1 MTLIPNP
8 VYWQNLP
15 STAIKPEELD
25 RVIRPIMDTLDQYLR
40 NIRSESKTLKAEKR
54 DVSIANLE
62 INITTD
68 LDKIELHNLDSEI
81 RNNLFEKE
89 FHIFNG
95 KSYKIEKQIG
105 NRNELLIE
113 PILNQ
118 VVSEKVIIDSSEVEI
133 KITPLKGIFIEFE
146 FQSDED
152 KYFLRNALRHYGKLI
167 VRDEIAQTNGN
178 SKKKYSNTYL
188 RVIQF
193 DLDENTAFIQ
203 PAQLPQSF
211 KIRIE
216 PNTSVIQKKIRAI
229 QSFFERPKKYYFP
242 ILKLFEK
249 LKSQAIEEYIL
260 PIKIEI
266 PKEKFKYLNDDS
278 FPGVEEQREFVN
290 IALNTPDFAILEGPP
305 GSGKTT
311 TILEIL
317 HQATKLN
324 QRLIMVASTN
334 VAVNNVLERID
345 EERDKGEELHIFPI
359 RLGDKTDVRGEARNY
374 LLDNVS
380 KKENDRIIK
389 ALKTKGKI
397 LSTLQRELL
406 VTLEN
411 NQKSFDSFILDMAN
425 VVCGTTIGI
434 LRYPAFDSWEFQ
446 ISEPFDILIID
457 EASKTT
463 LQEFLVPALLAKKWI
478 IIGDKMQ
485 LSPFIEEGE
494 IKTLTKRCF
503 IENNF
508 EMNHQWI
515 CSEYF
520 SARNLNLVITDI
532 RSLKREI
539 QEQIECSQQEGIIF
553 IDPFNKIEE
562 ENLEDQII
570 KIRYEFNKN
579 DCLNQFNQILGCN
592 GGFIDFRCFFEE
604 STLEFLDTLP
614 LDLNL
619 IISPRIEHVLN
630 QNDLNLIQFICM
642 KQQRKLKYFT
652 QRSKSFY
659 REEGKV
665 KPWIEHLTWR
675 LKRLY
680 ELRHQ
685 VNSEETKG
693 LYERI
698 DEEIELLLPKWSL
711 AEILDIKN
719 LDNRSAYSIKD
730 ALRIKAHNFN
740 SENKWDQK
748 RIIKQQFNF
757 LVNNIIDISGFFNN
771 FNSLLNSLSNEL
783 DRIYLFEELI
793 WFIISKRASKE
804 WLIESYKRYSEFF
817 KDLLTFQIGNN
828 VYDILRIEFPSII
841 ELLQEGLMV
850 EPKYRNTA
858 IYRCTVYKGYQAKR
872 KYWEMREKRLTY
884 QHRMHPDISKVIRE
898 NFYAGKQVLDP
909 DGSNGTYDIA
919 EERIFPFRSGPHN
932 VWYDVK
938 GEEIGGRSFRNLKEV
953 EKIYEWYCE
962 FENWAGKNPKPI
974 KNERE
979 DGYWK
984 IAIITFYLGQ
994 EYEISDRFRLHFKD
1008 KIHKFN
1014 FKDDKN
1020 HIKLKICT
1028 VDSFQGQEADIVL
1041 LSFVRSKKVGFLDS
1055 RNRLN
1060 VALSRAKYYQVL
1072 FGNRNFLK
1080 SKRVERRSP
1089 VLYYLANR
1097 IPHISF
1103 LG

>member
-25 RVIRPIMDTLDQYLR
+25 RVIRPIMDTLEDYLH
-40 NIRSESKTLKAEKR
+40 NIRLESKTLKAKKR
-54 DVSIANLE
+54 NISLAILK
-62 INITTD
+62 INITAD
-68 LDKIELHNLDSEI
+68 LDKNELKNLDNKI
-81 RNNLFEKE
+81 RNKFFKTEL
-89 FHIFNG
+89 HIFNG
-95 KSYKIEKQIG
+95 KSYKIEEQID
-105 NRNELLIE
+105 NRNEVMVE

-118 VVSEKVIIDSSEVEI
+118 AVSKKVITGSYEAEI
-133 KITPLKGIFIEFE
+133 SITPLKGIFIEFE
-146 FQSDED
+146 FQSDKD
-152 KYFLRNALRHYGKLI
+152 KSYLKNAIRHYGKLI
-167 VRDEIAQTNGN
+167 VRNEMGQTKGN

-188 RVIQF
+188 NVIYF
-193 DLDENTAFIQ
+193 DFDENIAIIQ
-203 PAQLPQSF
+203 PVKLPQSF

-242 ILKLFEK
+242 ILSLFEK
-249 LKSQAIEEYIL
+249 FKFNSFEDKGLT
-260 PIKIEI
+260 IKKKI
-266 PKEKFKYLNDDS
+266 PKEEFKYLNDDR

-324 QRLIMVASTN
+324 QRVIMVASTN

-345 EERDKGEELHIFPI
+345 EERDKGEEMHIFPI
-359 RLGDKTDVRGEARNY
+359 RLGDETVRGVAQKY
-374 LLDNVS
+374 LLNNIS
-380 KKENDRIIK
+380 KKEIDRIIK
-389 ALKTKGKI
+389 ALKMKGKNLNTI
-397 LSTLQRELL
+397 QRDLIA
-406 VTLEN
+406 TLEN

-434 LRYPAFDSWEFQ
+434 LRYPAFNSWEFQ
-446 ISEPFDILIID
+446 ISEPFDMLIID

-478 IIGDKMQ
+478 IVGDKMQ
-485 LSPFIEEGE
+485 LSPYIEEGE
-494 IKTLTKRCF
+494 LKTLAKRCY
-503 IENNF
+503 IEKNF

-520 SARNLNLVITDI
+520 SAKNLNLVITDV
-532 RSLKREI
+532 RSFKREI
-539 QEQIECSQQEGIIF
+539 QEQIEFSKQEGIIF
-553 IDPFNKIEE
+553 IDPYNKIEE
-562 ENLEDQII
+562 ENLEDQMIQ
-570 KIRYEFNKN
+570 IRYQFNKN
-579 DCLNQFNQILGCN
+579 DFLNQINQILGCM
-592 GGFIDFRCFFEE
+592 GGFIDYRCFFEPY
-604 STLEFLDTLP
+604 TLEFFDTLP

-619 IISPRIEHVLN
+619 VISPRIEQILN
-630 QNDLNLIQFICM
+630 QNDLNIIQFICM
-642 KQQRKLKYFT
+642 KQRRKLKYFE
-652 QRSKSFY
+652 QQNKFFY

-665 KPWIEHLTWR
+665 KPWIDHLTWR

-685 VNSEETKG
+685 ANSEETKG
-693 LYERI
+693 LYNKI
-698 DEEIELLLPKWSL
+698 DEETESLLPKWRL
-711 AEILDIKN
+711 AEVFEIEN
-719 LDNRSAYSIKD
+719 LDRNSVYSIKN

-740 SENKWDQK
+740 SDNKWDQK
-748 RIIKQQFNF
+748 RIIKLQFNI
-757 LVNNIIDISGFFNN
+757 LLKNNPDVSSFFNN
-771 FNSLLNSLSNEL
+771 YYTLLDSLNNEI
-783 DRIYLFEELI
+783 DKKHLFEELI
-793 WFIISKRASKE
+793 WFIIKKNSKE
-804 WLIESYKRYSEFF
+804 WLIEFTKRDPEFF
-817 KDLLTFQIGNN
+817 KDLLTFQIGNI
-828 VYDILRIEFPSII
+828 VYDTLRIEFPSII

-850 EPKYRNTA
+850 EPKYRNTS
-858 IYRCTVYKGYQAKR
+858 IYRCTVYKGYQAKSV
-872 KYWEMREKRLTY
+872 YWETREKRLTY
-884 QHRMHPDISKVIRE
+884 QHRMHPDISKIIRE
-898 NFYAGKQVLDP
+898 HFYAGKQVLDP

-919 EERIFPFRSGPHN
+919 KERVFPFRSGPHN

-938 GEEIGGRSFRNLKEV
+938 GEEIGARSPKNLKEV

-962 FENWAGKNPKPI
+962 FEKWAAKNPKPKI
-974 KNERE
+974 KEIE

-984 IAIITFYLGQ
+984 MAIITFYLAQ
-994 EYEISDRFRLHFKD
+994 EYEISNKFRKHFGD

-1020 HIKLKICT
+1020 HTKLKICT

-1072 FGNRNFLK
+1072 FGNRNFFK
-1080 SKRVERRSP
+1080 SRRAKRRSSE
-1089 VLYYLANR
+1089 LNYLANYL
-1097 IPHISF
+1097 PHISS
-1103 LG
+1103 LR